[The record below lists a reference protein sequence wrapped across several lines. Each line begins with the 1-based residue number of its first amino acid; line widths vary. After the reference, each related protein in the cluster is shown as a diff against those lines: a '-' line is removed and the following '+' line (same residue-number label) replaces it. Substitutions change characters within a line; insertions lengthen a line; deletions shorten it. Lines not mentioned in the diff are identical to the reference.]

1 MTDTRKHWLKLLTQ
15 LSEPIIIPLS
25 QDKLKQ
31 TMPIERKP
39 DTKQEDYTHLEA
51 FSRLLVGIAPWLE
64 TPAIDEGEKELQTRY
79 LTYIKQA
86 LHVGTDPH
94 SHDYFNFSEGLQ
106 PIVDSA
112 FLAQALLR
120 APTSLWEPL
129 PHETK
134 QQIIHCLKQTRT
146 RKPLYSNWLLFS
158 AMIETF
164 LYAVGEEDWDPMRI
178 DFSLK
183 QFNAWYV
190 GDGTYS
196 DGPRYHQDYY
206 NSIVIHPM
214 LVDIV
219 TQTGV
224 LYPDWDTLKEPI
236 LTRSKRYS
244 TILERMISPTG
255 TFPATGRS
263 LAYRTGIFHN
273 LAHHAWREDL
283 TDLSPGQ
290 LRAALDAVIEQTLE
304 KSNTFNEAGYLTI
317 GVSGHQPGL
326 GEVYISTGSLYL
338 TSVIFLPLGLKETAP
353 FWQDKAQPW
362 TTKRLFNGE
371 DLKNDYPL
379 DN

>member
-1 MTDTRKHWLKLLTQ
+1 MTDTRKRWLKLLTQ
-15 LSEPIIIPLS
+15 LTEPIIIPLS
-25 QDKLKQ
+25 QDRLKQ
-31 TMPIERKP
+31 TMPIEKKSG
-39 DTKQEDYTHLEA
+39 TTQEDYTHLEG

-64 TPAIDEGEKELQTRY
+64 TPAIDSDEKTLQTRY

-94 SHDYFNFSEGLQ
+94 ARDYFNFTDGLQ

-120 APTSLWEPL
+120 APTRLWAPL

-134 QQIIHCLKQTRT
+134 QQIVYCLKQTRT
-146 RKPLYSNWLLFS
+146 RKPVYSNWLLFS

-164 LYAVGEEDWDPMRI
+164 LYTVGESDWDPMRI

-196 DGPRYHQDYY
+196 DGPHYHQDYY

-219 TQTGV
+219 THVNGV
-224 LYPDWDTLKEPI
+224 YPDWDTLREPI
-236 LTRSKRYS
+236 LARSRRYS
-244 TILERMISPTG
+244 TLLEHMISPTG
-255 TFPATGRS
+255 TFPVTGRS

-273 LAHHAWREDL
+273 LAHHTWREDL
-283 TDLSPGQ
+283 TDIPPGQ
-290 LRAALDAVIEQTLE
+290 LRAALDAVIDQTL
-304 KSNTFNEAGYLTI
+304 KKPRTFNEAGYLTI

-326 GEVYISTGSLYL
+326 GEFYISTGSLYL
-338 TSVIFLPLGLKETAP
+338 ASVIFLPLGLKETTP
-353 FWQDKAQPW
+353 FWQDPAQPW
-362 TTKRLFNGE
+362 TTKRLFQGD
-371 DLKNDYPL
+371 DLENDVPL
-379 DN
+379 AD